1 MKETL
6 MNRISRALTL
16 LFLAATVS
24 SVAVAAD
31 WEPKVIDRWEI
42 NVGSYLTGI
51 DTTIR
56 LDVDEDFL
64 GTPIDFEQ
72 DLDFDDSAVLP
83 RFSVALLLGKRHQ
96 FRLGYYQLDRE
107 ASGRV
112 EEEFRWGDL
121 IFPIDVGYRG
131 SVDVKFIEASY
142 TLYFVANEKTAVGGI
157 LGLVY
162 LDASASLELDAFGIG
177 LDGGADYQTD
187 LPVPQIGLTLRQMLP
202 VRFVLSGT
210 ATFLRINNISEVS
223 GDTWNANIALEHRTF
238 KNFGFGAAYT
248 VTSLGVESER
258 EDFPGKLDFE
268 ISGFQ
273 FYLRFGF

>member
-1 MKETL
+1 
-6 MNRISRALTL
+6 MNRMSRTLSL
-16 LFLAATVS
+16 LFLVAAVS

-42 NVGSYLTGI
+42 NLGSYFTGM

-56 LDVDEDFL
+56 LDANRDIL

-83 RFSVALLLGKRHQ
+83 RVSVAVLLGKRHQ
-96 FRLGYYQLDRE
+96 FRLGYYQIDRE

-112 EEEFRWGDL
+112 NEEFEWGDV

-131 SVDVKFIEASY
+131 RVDVKFIEASY
-142 TLYFVANEKTAVGGI
+142 TLYFIAKEKTAIGGI

-162 LDASASLELDAFGIG
+162 LDASASLELEAFGIG
-177 LDGGADYQTD
+177 VGGGADYQTD
-187 LPVPQIGLTLRQMLP
+187 LPVPQIGLTGRQMLP
-202 VRFVLSGT
+202 ARFVLSGS
-210 ATFLRINNISEVS
+210 AMFLRINNISDVS
-223 GDTWNANIALEHRTF
+223 GDTWNANVALEHRTF

-248 VTSLGVESER
+248 ITTLGIESER

-268 ISGFQ
+268 IAGFQ

>member
-1 MKETL
+1 MH
-6 MNRISRALTL
+6 RISRAFTL
-16 LFLAATVS
+16 LVLAAAVS
-24 SVAVAAD
+24 SVGVAAD

-42 NVGSYLTGI
+42 NVGSYFTGME
-51 DTTIR
+51 TTIR
-56 LDVDEDFL
+56 LDTNRDIL

-96 FRLGYYQLDRE
+96 FRLGYYQINRE

-112 EEEFRWGDL
+112 NEEFEWGDL
-121 IFPIDVGYRG
+121 VFPIDVGYRG
-131 SVDVKFIEASY
+131 SVDVKFLEASY
-142 TLYFVANEKTAVGGI
+142 TLYFVANEKTAFGAT

-162 LDASASLELDAFGIG
+162 LDASASLELEAFGIG
-177 LDGGADYQTD
+177 VGGKEDYQTD
-187 LPVPQIGLTLRQMLP
+187 LPLPQIGLTLRQMLP
-202 VRFVLSGT
+202 ARFVISASALY
-210 ATFLRINNISEVS
+210 LRVNNISDVS

-238 KNFGFGAAYT
+238 KNIGFGAAYT
-248 VTSLGVESER
+248 VTTLGIESER
-258 EDFPGKLDFE
+258 DDFPGKLDFE

>member
-96 FRLGYYQLDRE
+96 LRLGYYQLDRE

-112 EEEFRWGDL
+112 E
-121 IFPIDVGYRG
+121 
-131 SVDVKFIEASY
+131 
-142 TLYFVANEKTAVGGI
+142 LYFVANDKTAFGGI